1 MITRRNLLALLG
13 ATAFGESKPKLWRSE
28 PPADCPFSPSKDI
41 AGVAFTGIHSKHGP
55 AAHSHEPEWGDTWFP
70 SWASDG
76 NMYSPYADG
85 VCPRRDGGFDRAQC
99 APGASANTGCAVL
112 EGNDPLKLSVHS
124 LGLVKASA
132 LPYQGRYPC
141 GSLVYNGAWY
151 YGTYTLG
158 PEGLVKHEGA
168 VFNWPWLGPFV
179 GFRTSTDFA
188 KNWTETPHTPTK
200 PLFGENGLRGQAVKI
215 GSPHFVDFGRN
226 MQHSPDGKAYL
237 LAHGA
242 IDPDPK
248 PRYANASW
256 ISGDQV
262 FLLRVEPSL
271 NSINDPSAYE
281 FFAGRDRHNKAV
293 WTRDFARIRP
303 LIDWNNHCGCAT
315 ATYVS
320 GLNRYLMFIT
330 DGWPT
335 MGRMSTSVLEAPLL
349 TGPWKLVT
357 FMKDFGQ
364 QAYFVNLPSKF
375 ISAGGRRAWLC
386 YSANFTNQDLH
397 NVQIPSNPPGSRY
410 GLVLQEIVL
419 PDAKLAKTF
428 D

>member
-1 MITRRNLLALLG
+1 MTRRGLLA
-13 ATAFGESKPKLWRSE
+13 AFGAAAFAESKPRLWRSE
-28 PPADCPFSPSKDI
+28 PPADCPFGGSTQVGGI
-41 AGVAFTGIHSKHGP
+41 VFTGEHSNYGP
-55 AAHSHEPEWGDTWFP
+55 AAAGQGPNWGDTWYP

-76 NMYSPYADG
+76 NMYSPFTDG
-85 VCPRRDGGFDRAQC
+85 VCPRGNGESDRSSS
-99 APGASANTGCAVL
+99 APGDKATTGCAVL
-112 EGNDPLKLSVHS
+112 EGDDPLALSVRS

-141 GSLVYNGAWY
+141 GSLVHNGVWY

-158 PEGLVKHEGA
+158 PSGRVKHDDI

-188 KNWTETPHTPTK
+188 RTWTETPHTPAK
-200 PLFGENGLRGQAVKI
+200 PIFGENGLEGQAVKI

-237 LAHGA
+237 VAHGA

-256 ISGDQV
+256 ITGDQV

-271 NSINDPSAYE
+271 NTINDPSAYE
-281 FFAGRDRHNKAV
+281 FFAGHDRRNRAI
-293 WTRDFARIRP
+293 WTRDFAKIRP
-303 LIDWNNHCGCAT
+303 LIDWNNRCGCVT
-315 ATYVS
+315 ATYVP
-320 GLNRYLMFIT
+320 GLKRYLMFVT

-335 MGRMSTSVLEAPLL
+335 ASRMSTWVVESPQL

-364 QAYFVNLPSKF
+364 QAYFVCLPSKF
-375 ISAGGRRAWLC
+375 ISSGGRRAWLC
-386 YSANFTNQDLH
+386 YSANFAPKWNDAPI
-397 NVQIPSNPPGSRY
+397 VSDPPGSRY
-410 GLVLQEIVL
+410 GLVLQEILL
-419 PDAKLAKTF
+419 PDSKGARAF
-428 D
+428 C